1 MAGYNDTYQMIIS
14 TLMGRPAGTEI
25 QPENHQ
31 AYALNMLNY
40 IRSLELLANAPFIG
54 IAQQD
59 TQPVQPD
66 NSRACYIAGVAQD
79 RTTIFQNFK
88 DMNGQAISV
97 TNGEMEACLLIMI
110 WNGQYWSS
118 EKIPTNVISSAD
130 QAYFYY
136 NLTIRKTYSSVSAM
150 NSDVNA
156 PIGNDGKYLKVG
168 EVVSVH
174 NDSDPS
180 EDAIYSW
187 EKKTEEQIA
196 TPYWQLQMK
205 LSALD
210 SRVFDGGRA
219 DSVYGGARNIN
230 CGNAQG

>member
-1 MAGYNDTYQMIIS
+1 MAGYDDTRAKIIN
-14 TLMGRPAGTEI
+14 TLMGRPVGSEI

-31 AYALNMLNY
+31 DYALNMLDY

-54 IAQQD
+54 VAQPT

-79 RTTIFQNFK
+79 RTVTFQNFR
-88 DMNGQAISV
+88 NYLGQPIQITS
-97 TNGEMEACLLIMI
+97 GQMEAYLVILV
-110 WNGQYWSS
+110 WDGQYWSAES
-118 EKIPTNVISSAD
+118 VPTNVISSAD

-136 NLTIRKTYSSVSAM
+136 NLTIRKTYSSVAAM
-150 NSDVNA
+150 QTDVNN

-168 EVVSVH
+168 EIVSVH
-174 NDSDPS
+174 NEDNPD

-187 EKKTEEQIA
+187 ESGHR
-196 TPYWQLQMK
+196 WQLQMK

-219 DSVYGGARNIN
+219 DSKYGGARNID
-230 CGNAQG
+230 CGTAQG

>member
-1 MAGYNDTYQMIIS
+1 MAGYDDTRAKIIN
-14 TLMGRPAGTEI
+14 TLMGRPVGSEI

-31 AYALNMLNY
+31 DYALNMLDY

-54 IAQQD
+54 VAQPT

-79 RTTIFQNFK
+79 RTVTFQNFR
-88 DMNGQAISV
+88 NYLGQPIQI
-97 TNGEMEACLLIMI
+97 TTGQMEAYLVILV
-110 WNGQYWSS
+110 WDGQYWSAES
-118 EKIPTNVISSAD
+118 VPTNVISSAD

-136 NLTIRKTYSSVSAM
+136 NLTIRKTYASVAAM
-150 NSDVNA
+150 NADVNN

-168 EVVSVH
+168 EIVSVH
-174 NDSDPS
+174 NENDPT

-187 EKKTEEQIA
+187 ESG
-196 TPYWQLQMK
+196 PRWQKQTSLAN
-205 LSALD
+205 LN

-219 DSVYGGARNIN
+219 DSKYGGARNVD
-230 CGNAQG
+230 CGSAQG

>member
-1 MAGYNDTYQMIIS
+1 MAGYDDTRQMIIS
-14 TLMGRPAGTEI
+14 TLMGRPVGTEI
-25 QPENHQ
+25 QDTAQQ
-31 AYALNMLNY
+31 AYELNMLDY

-54 IAQQD
+54 VAQPT

-79 RTTIFQNFK
+79 RTVTFQNFY
-88 DMNGQAISV
+88 DYQGVPIQI
-97 TNGEMEACLLIMI
+97 TTGEMEAYLVILV
-110 WNGQYWSS
+110 WNGQYWSAES
-118 EKIPTNVISSAD
+118 VPTNIISAAD

-136 NLTIRKTYSSVSAM
+136 NLTIRKTYASVAAM
-150 NSDVNA
+150 NADVNN
-156 PIGNDGKYLKVG
+156 PIGNDGKYIKIG

-174 NDSDPS
+174 NENNPE

-187 EKKTEEQIA
+187 ESG
-196 TPYWQLQMK
+196 PRWQMQMK

-219 DSVYGGARNIN
+219 DSKYGGARNIN

>member
-1 MAGYNDTYQMIIS
+1 MAGYDDTRVKIIN
-14 TLMGRPAGTEI
+14 TLMGRPVGSEI

-31 AYALNMLNY
+31 DYALNMLDY

-54 IAQQD
+54 VAQPT

-79 RTTIFQNFK
+79 RTVTFQNFR
-88 DMNGQAISV
+88 NYLGQPIQI
-97 TNGEMEACLLIMI
+97 TTGQMEAYLVILV
-110 WNGQYWSS
+110 WDGQYWSAES
-118 EKIPTNVISSAD
+118 VPTNVISSAD

-136 NLTIRKTYSSVSAM
+136 NLTIRKTYASVAAM
-150 NSDVNA
+150 NADVNN

-168 EVVSVH
+168 EIVSVH
-174 NDSDPS
+174 NGNDPT

-187 EKKTEEQIA
+187 ESG
-196 TPYWQLQMK
+196 PRWQKQTSLVN
-205 LSALD
+205 LN

-219 DSVYGGARNIN
+219 DSKYGGARNVD
-230 CGNAQG
+230 CGSAQG

>member
-1 MAGYNDTYQMIIS
+1 MAGYDDTYQMIIN
-14 TLMGRPAGTEI
+14 TLMGRPVGTEI
-25 QPENHQ
+25 QPEDHQ

-54 IAQQD
+54 VAQPT

-66 NSRACYIAGVAQD
+66 DSRACYIAGVAQD
-79 RTTIFQNFK
+79 RTIIFQNFY
-88 DMNGQAISV
+88 DVNGEPISI
-97 TNGEMEACLLIMI
+97 TNGEMEACLVIMV
-110 WNGQYWSS
+110 WNGQYWSAES
-118 EKIPTNVISSAD
+118 VPTNIISSAD
-130 QAYFYY
+130 QAYFFY
-136 NLTIRKTYSSVSAM
+136 NLTIRKTYDSVADM
-150 NSDVNA
+150 NEDVTA
-156 PIGNDGKYLKVG
+156 PIGNDGRYIKVG

-174 NDSDPS
+174 NEDDPD

-187 EKKTEEQIA
+187 EQNSEG

-219 DSVYGGARNIN
+219 DSKYGGSRSIN
-230 CGNAQG
+230 CGGAQG

>member
-1 MAGYNDTYQMIIS
+1 MAGYDDTRRMIIS
-14 TLMGRPAGTEI
+14 TLMGRPVGTEI
-25 QPENHQ
+25 QDTAQQ
-31 AYALNMLNY
+31 AYELNMLDY

-54 IAQQD
+54 VAQPT

-79 RTTIFQNFK
+79 RTVIFQNFY
-88 DMNGQAISV
+88 DYQGVPIQI
-97 TNGEMEACLLIMI
+97 TTGEMEAYLVILV
-110 WNGQYWSS
+110 WNGQYWSAES
-118 EKIPTNVISSAD
+118 VPTNIISAAD

-136 NLTIRKTYSSVSAM
+136 NLTIRKTYASVAAM
-150 NSDVNA
+150 NADVNN
-156 PIGNDGKYLKVG
+156 PIGNDGKYIKIG

-174 NDSDPS
+174 NENNPE

-187 EKKTEEQIA
+187 ESG
-196 TPYWQLQMK
+196 PRWQMQMK

-219 DSVYGGARNIN
+219 DSKYGGARNIN